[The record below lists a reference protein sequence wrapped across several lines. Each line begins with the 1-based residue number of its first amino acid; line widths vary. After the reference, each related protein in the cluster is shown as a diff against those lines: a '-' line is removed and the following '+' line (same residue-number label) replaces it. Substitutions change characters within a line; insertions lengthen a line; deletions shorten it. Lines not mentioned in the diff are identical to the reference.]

1 MKKRVFII
9 ALLVLC
15 CIPLFAAEVFYK
27 QLPAMFLVDLNSDI
41 YKSHEGSATWT
52 GGSATSSSS
61 SDYYYDNQI
70 IAVLGVSGVTDRT
83 KDVTFTLSL
92 ESGSWLYLL
101 DPLDTTI
108 SRPFG
113 LDLIVKGYTTGYS
126 DNVEQYIDYYG
137 INDHTVHMG
146 LQGDS
151 VSSDTGRTVFF
162 TLDADKISFKLDADK
177 IIDKYKN
184 TVWFDVCL
192 VLPTLNS
199 DGTVKIGDTTYTVK
213 ASDKLYTAN
222 IAISVRIGDE
232 TTTYNIDLT
241 ATYKS
246 SSSSS
251 ETGLNSMMT
260 VLPTASATSLN
271 IQGVGQNQVSVATY
285 SYMTESKFIN
295 DITYENNNA
304 YLFLSSTADQTT
316 AGEKFKLR
324 RVRDDGSYSPT
335 DNVYNSVTF
344 VAYIVSDDGTSKEFD
359 GSTKYSQYSSAGF
372 QINPEIVTSQNGNK
386 FVRWY
391 SGGTINVKISPQEGE
406 DTASLTA
413 GKYTET
419 IYIHV
424 VSPE

>member
-27 QLPAMFLVDLNSDI
+27 QLPAMFLVDLASDV
-41 YKSHEGSATWT
+41 YKSHSGSATWT
-52 GGSATSSSS
+52 GGSATSDSSL
-61 SDYYYDNQI
+61 DYYYDNQI

-126 DNVEQYIDYYG
+126 KDVEKYIDYG
-137 INDHTVHMG
+137 SDGHTVHMG

-151 VSSDTGRTVFF
+151 VSSDTGRTVSF
-162 TLDADKISFKLDADK
+162 TLDADKI
-177 IIDKYKN
+177 IDEYKN

-199 DGTVKIGDTTYTVK
+199 DGSVTIGGTTYTVK

-222 IAISVRIGDE
+222 IAISVSIGDE

-246 SSSSS
+246 SSSST

-271 IQGVGQNQVSVATY
+271 IQGVGQNQISVATY
-285 SYMTESKFIN
+285 SYMTESKWI
-295 DITYENNNA
+295 DSITYEDNNA

-372 QINPEIVTSQNGNK
+372 QISPETVTSQNGAK

-391 SGGTINVKISPQEGE
+391 SGGTIQVKILPQEGE